1 MIRYG
6 LAFLKIVVK
15 IGLRPS
21 TSYYYW
27 RNFLAVLFTRVSSLE
42 TVVNLMA
49 MYLHFSR
56 QTKFVSTVTAENI
69 KALKTSVADEVPADL
84 EICATR

>member
-1 MIRYG
+1 VKYG

-15 IGLRPS
+15 LGFRPS

-49 MYLHFSR
+49 MYLHFTR
-56 QTKFVSTVTAENI
+56 QTKFVSSVMAKNI
-69 KALKTSVADEVPADL
+69 RALQARRSE
-84 EICATR
+84 